1 MKTALRSLTNL
12 LILVALAAC
21 GGGGGGSGGGAPP
34 PPTTYTIGGTVSGLT
49 GGGTVTLSDASA
61 GNSGAIGNGAFSLP
75 TALTSGA
82 AYSVSAVGSSGE
94 TCTVTSGSGTVG
106 SANVTNIAV
115 ACTAVVPLTYTIGG
129 AVTGLTGSVTL
140 LDNGANALTLS
151 ADGSFSF
158 TTALAAG
165 SAYAVTVSTQPTGE
179 TCTVSNGSG
188 KVATADVTNVA
199 VACTAA
205 APPTYTIGGTVTGL
219 TGSVTLLD
227 NGANSLTLS
236 ADGSFTFTTALAAGS
251 AYAVTVSTQP
261 TGETCT
267 VSNGSGTVGAADVT
281 NVDVACAS
289 SGGGGGG
296 GTGGAFWLP
305 YSAAPVSGTSG
316 GKTGLFLIES
326 SEIAAATPP
335 APQFV
340 TTNPPTLLGLGFK
353 GLVSGSTPPTYLT
366 PDTMIYSALGTD
378 GNQHLYGLNLA
389 STTLPVPTQ
398 ITSLSVPPSKSICL
412 GGQIEANATEPTTL
426 SVVFY
431 VATPKAGSQP
441 GTDGYCQG
449 VVGGTYYLANY
460 TDSSATAAE
469 VVNIPGGTATFPA
482 LLNDG
487 IFLPLN
493 LTTGVLGGLLYWDS
507 VTDDEN
513 LYSNATF
520 TSAKTLL
527 TGVQGTPVACVNV
540 IGVINGA
547 KTFLEGSNLDTVNTG
562 SGYAAYEFTA
572 SGTATKFYSGI
583 ASDCLTDASSL
594 YFIGA
599 PSNTAASAIYQ
610 EPLALEPTPKTLFSG
625 LPTADTSGYGLIG
638 SNGSTLFFEEYSISG
653 SGSVT
658 STILSVPEGVT
669 SSAAT
674 TLGAYPGPLFT
685 YFLAS
690 PGAGAAADDI
700 LFLTERD
707 QATSTTISFSSQ
719 VLRASGASVQ
729 PASTDTVWQSFGAFS
744 TELAGDI
751 WQVKGITDT
760 TGTYGGGTMNLV
772 NVSSSLTPTALTTTN
787 GDAYT
792 VPAGYYASL
801 DGFYGTTIATGAF
814 SPASATAASI
824 GAAVDV
830 SKHVIVPLSLANTNV
845 LPLL

>member
-1 MKTALRSLTNL
+1 MKTALRTLTHS

-21 GGGGGGSGGGAPP
+21 GGGGGGGGTPPPP
-34 PPTTYTIGGTVSGLT
+34 PPTTYTIGGSVSGLT

-61 GNSGAIGNGAFSLP
+61 GSSGAIGNGAFSLP
-75 TALTSGA
+75 TGLASGT
-82 AYSVSAVGSSGE
+82 AYSVSAAASSGE
-94 TCTVTSGSGTVG
+94 TCTVSSGAGTVG

-129 AVTGLTGSVTL
+129 TVSGLTGSVTL
-140 LDNGANALTLS
+140 LNNGANSLTLS
-151 ADGSFSF
+151 ANGSFAF

-165 SAYAVTVSTQPTGE
+165 SAYAVTVSTQPSGE
-179 TCTVSNGSG
+179 TCTVSSGAGTVGS
-188 KVATADVTNVA
+188 ATVTNIA
-199 VACTAA
+199 VACTAS
-205 APPTYTIGGTVTGL
+205 APPTHTIGGTVTGL

-251 AYAVTVSTQP
+251 AYAVTVSAQP

-267 VSNGSGTVGAADVT
+267 ISDGSGTVGSADVT
-281 NVDVACAS
+281 NVAVACAS

-296 GTGGAFWLP
+296 GTAGAFWLP
-305 YSAAPVSGTSG
+305 YSAAPVSGTTG

-326 SEIAAATPP
+326 SDIAAATPP

-340 TTNPPTLLGLGFK
+340 TTNPPTLLGLGLK
-353 GLVSGSTPPTYLT
+353 GLVSGSTPTYLT

-398 ITSLSVPPSKSICL
+398 ITSLSVPSSKSICL
-412 GGQIEANATEPTTL
+412 GGQLEANATDPTTL

-431 VATPKAGSQP
+431 VATPKAGSKP

-493 LTTGVLGGLLYWDS
+493 LTTGALGGILYWDS

-527 TGVQGTPVACVNV
+527 SGVQGTPVACVDV

-547 KTFLEGSNLDTVNTG
+547 KTYLDGSNLDTVNTG

-583 ASDCLTDASSL
+583 ASDCLTDASNL

-599 PSNTAASAIYQ
+599 PSSTAASAIFQ

-638 SNGSTLFFEEYSISG
+638 SNGSALFFEEYSISG
-653 SGSVT
+653 TGAVT
-658 STILSVPEGVT
+658 STVLSVPEGVT
-669 SSAAT
+669 SSTAT
-674 TLGAYPGPLFT
+674 TLGSYPGPLFT

-690 PGAGAAADDI
+690 PGAGAAAADI
-700 LFLTERD
+700 IFLTERD

-719 VLRASGASVQ
+719 VLSASGAAVQ

-760 TGTYGGGTMNLV
+760 KGTYGGGTINLV
-772 NVSSSLTPTALTTTN
+772 TVSSSLTPTPLTMTN

>member
-1 MKTALRSLTNL
+1 MKTALRTLTHS
-12 LILVALAAC
+12 LILLALAAC
-21 GGGGGGSGGGAPP
+21 GGGGTPP
-34 PPTTYTIGGTVSGLT
+34 PATPPPATTYTIGGTVSGLT
-49 GGGTVTLSDASA
+49 GGGTVTLSDAGA
-61 GNSGAIGNGAFSLP
+61 GSSGAIGNGAFSLP
-75 TALTSGA
+75 TGLTTGT
-82 AYSVSAVGSSGE
+82 AYSVTAVASSGE
-94 TCTVTSGSGTVG
+94 TCAVTGGSGTVG
-106 SANVTNIAV
+106 SANVTGVAV
-115 ACTAVVPLTYTIGG
+115 VCTAVT
-129 AVTGLTGSVTL
+129 
-140 LDNGANALTLS
+140 
-151 ADGSFSF
+151 
-158 TTALAAG
+158 
-165 SAYAVTVSTQPTGE
+165 PT
-179 TCTVSNGSG
+179 
-188 KVATADVTNVA
+188 
-199 VACTAA
+199 
-205 APPTYTIGGTVTGL
+205 TYTIGGTVTGL

-227 NGANSLTLS
+227 NGANSLTVS
-236 ADGSFTFTTALAAGS
+236 ANGSFTFTTALAGGS
-251 AYAVTVSTQP
+251 SYAVTVSTQP

-267 VSNGSGTVGAADVT
+267 ISNGSGKVGSANVT
-281 NVDVACAS
+281 NVAVACAS

-296 GTGGAFWLP
+296 TAGAFWLP

-326 SEIAAATPP
+326 SDIAAATPP

-340 TTNPPTLLGLGFK
+340 TTNPPTILGLAFK
-353 GLVSGSTPPTYLT
+353 GLVSGSTPPAYLT
-366 PDTMIYSALGTD
+366 PDAMIYSAQGTD

-389 STTLPVPTQ
+389 SATLPVPAQ

-412 GGQIEANATEPTTL
+412 GGQIEANAAEPTTL

-527 TGVQGTPVACVNV
+527 SGVQGTPVACVNI

-547 KTFLEGSNLDTVNTG
+547 KTYLEGSNLDTVNTG
-562 SGYAAYEFTA
+562 SGYEAYEFTA

-599 PSNTAASAIYQ
+599 PSSTAASAIYQ

-669 SSAAT
+669 SSTAT
-674 TLGAYPGPLFT
+674 TLGSYPGPLFT

-700 LFLTERD
+700 IFLTERD

-719 VLRASGASVQ
+719 VLGASGASVQ
-729 PASTDTVWQSFGAFS
+729 PASTDTIWQSFGAFS

-760 TGTYGGGTMNLV
+760 KGTYGGGTLNLV
-772 NVSSSLTPTALTTTN
+772 NVSSSLTPTPLTTTD

-792 VPAGYYASL
+792 VPAGYYATL
-801 DGFYGTTIATGAF
+801 AGFYGTTIATGAF
-814 SPASATAASI
+814 SPASATQASI

-830 SKHVIVPLSLANTNV
+830 SKHVIVPLSIANTNV